1 MNQELKNQKDHFF
14 AEFGVLLESADH
26 FTIFDFFRQRIGV
39 EKERN
44 SAQKQ
49 LEAARREVAFNYAD
63 FFFFFTIFSLVFFEI
78 IIVCFFVNFFLLLFC
93 VDW

>member
-63 FFFFFTIFSLVFFEI
+63 FFFFDYFLFGFLLK
-78 IIVCFFVNFFLLLFC
+78 LLLF
-93 VDW
+93 VFL